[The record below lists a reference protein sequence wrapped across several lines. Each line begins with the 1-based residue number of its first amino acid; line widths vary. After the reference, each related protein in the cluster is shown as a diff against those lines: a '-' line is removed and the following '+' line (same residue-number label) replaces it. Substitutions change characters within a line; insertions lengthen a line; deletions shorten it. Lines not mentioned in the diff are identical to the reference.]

1 MNIVVLTAGRRVVVR
16 PDTTWEKDSEDL
28 YVPDFVGRL
37 SWSPV
42 LFTRVAKPG
51 RSIGLRFAGRYF
63 QTYSY
68 GVLLYPEDLIDGTQE
83 GYACACCLDHTSF
96 LPGEMFDKSASGAGF
111 TLLRDGEEIFRC
123 GEASVPAMEE
133 NIAEVSR
140 FCYLRTGDLV
150 ATELRPREP
159 LCTREGGQCRLEGI
173 SGDVRLCDF
182 KIVF

>member
-28 YVPDFVGRL
+28 YVPDFVNRL

-42 LFTRVAKPG
+42 LFTRVSKPG
-51 RSIGLRFAGRYF
+51 RSIGLKFAGRYF

-68 GVLLYPEDLIDGTQE
+68 GVLLYPEDLIDGSQE

-111 TLLRDGEEIFRC
+111 TLLRDGEELFRHD
-123 GEASVPAMEE
+123 GASIPAMEE
-133 NIAEVSR
+133 SIAEVSR

-159 LCTREGGQCRLEGI
+159 LCTRDNGTCRLEGI
-173 SGDVRLCDF
+173 SGEGRILDF
-182 KIVF
+182 NIIF